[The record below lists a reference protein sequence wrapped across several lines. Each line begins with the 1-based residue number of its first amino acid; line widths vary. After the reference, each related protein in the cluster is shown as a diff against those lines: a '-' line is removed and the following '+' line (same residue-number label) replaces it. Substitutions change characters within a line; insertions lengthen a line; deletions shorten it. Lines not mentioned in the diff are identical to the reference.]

1 MQDWKSIERIVEAVS
16 VPVVVDAGIGVPSD
30 ASLAME
36 LGADAVLVNTAV
48 ARATDPVRMARAMR
62 LGVEAGRQSFLAGRM
77 PVSGYANPSSPTAG
91 VPVSTAI
98 E

>member
-1 MQDWKSIERIVEAVS
+1 MQDWKSIERIGDAIS

-48 ARATDPVRMARAMR
+48 AKAQDPVMMARAMK
-62 LGVEAGRQSFLAGRM
+62 LGVEAGRLSYRAGRM
-77 PVSGYANPSSPTAG
+77 PVSGYANASSPTGG
-91 VPVSTAI
+91 VPVAAAI